1 MNLSIQTCWVLLYRR
16 ARLYLQVRHGDSVN
30 LVLLGLVDFVE
41 QVIECQH
48 HDTMILVRPKHC
60 VGLASTCGGE
70 RGREGGREERKER
83 RVRGREEEG
92 RDFAYYQ
99 KCTNCKSRRQVI
111 GRSRW

>member
-30 LVLLGLVDFVE
+30 LVLLGLVDFV
-41 QVIECQH
+41 
-48 HDTMILVRPKHC
+48 MILVRPKHC
-60 VGLASTCGGE
+60 VGLASTCGG
-70 RGREGGREERKER
+70 EGGREERKER